1 MGRFCI
7 LCTAIRP
14 NEAFG
19 GKGRRAHICRG
30 CRRLP
35 REQQETLLNENEIRG
50 ILEQSH
56 ISKKNAARLRTLAQS
71 ENERIAKLAAVMLE
85 VARFAPYR
93 RRRMRILAHERC
105 DVLRRME
112 EVGLVL
118 PRPVWE
124 DHGPCDDDPFGH
136 VGWEWHET
144 VACCCHDGEMQSAR
158 APSIASA

>member
-7 LCTAIRP
+7 LCAAIRP

-19 GKGRRAHICRG
+19 GKGRRARICRK

-35 REQQETLLNENEIRG
+35 REQQAALLNENEMHG
-50 ILEQSH
+50 FLEQSH
-56 ISKKNAARLRTLAQS
+56 ISKKNVARLRTLAQS
-71 ENERIAKLAAVMLE
+71 DNERIAKLAAVMLE

-93 RRRMRILAHERC
+93 HHRTRNLARERH

-112 EVGLVL
+112 EVGLIL

-124 DHGPCDDDPFGH
+124 DAVPCDDNPSHAWD
-136 VGWEWHET
+136 EWVHFANGCTET
-144 VACCCHDGEMQSAR
+144 GE
-158 APSIASA
+158 